1 MITEC
6 ATRNYQIIAD
16 EALRRER
23 ARLSIPKTDPCQQV
37 LEYLKRVSWSYPDI
51 NLLADLLIFGENWNK
66 HPKMIVTIPI
76 ASFGNQEQES
86 IRKTLEVLSVDQ
98 SVKSGETGL
107 LILGNRPEGKLPDTT
122 MEIAK
127 EIIFEKEL
135 NAIALECAIPNAM
148 GNTDGPFSDE
158 MATNPN
164 DVPIGL
170 IRDILS
176 ISAMKLYANELN
188 PTSNNTLPPIIMQ
201 MDGDFQG
208 FRKGDFSKVLND
220 FSEKKL
226 INFIQ
231 YTSDWDSDNYPTKG
245 IPLLW
250 LGSELMREIPQILKL
265 PLNWPTLP
273 KDTRKQIIFGEAVQR
288 GIQVPQAERMESV
301 ARKAGF
307 GLNRVKEDELDSN
320 IRMTA
325 YVSGSD
331 RINTSDQVVFDWSN
345 RRALESWNKLKQPP
359 ISQWVSSFSAED
371 SVRQQITEPK
381 KDNGEN
387 RETKLD
393 VINKTLARFPIP
405 FSLPG
410 VYSDFTESLLEV
422 LKRYDINL
430 TPEMYSITS
439 KEGGTWIIQLNS
451 ME

>member
-6 ATRNYQIIAD
+6 AMRNYQIIAN

-37 LEYLKRVSWSYPDI
+37 LEYLRRVSWSYPDI
-51 NLLADLLIFGENWNK
+51 NLLTDLLIFDENWK
-66 HPKMIVTIPI
+66 KQPKMIVTIPI

-122 MEIAK
+122 MSVAK
-127 EIIFEKEL
+127 AIIFEKGL
-135 NAIALECAIPNAM
+135 NAIALECTIPNVM

-176 ISAMKLYANELN
+176 ICAMKLYVNELSS
-188 PTSNNTLPPIIMQ
+188 TSSNSLPPIIMQ

-208 FRKGDFSKVLND
+208 FRKGDISKVLND
-220 FSEKKL
+220 FSNNKL
-226 INFIQ
+226 VNFIQ
-231 YTSDWDSDNYPTKG
+231 YTSDWDSDNYPTKS

-265 PLNWPTLP
+265 PLNWSILP
-273 KDTRKQIIFGEAVQR
+273 KETRKQIIFGEAVQR

-325 YVSGSD
+325 YVSGLD
-331 RINTSDQVVFDWSN
+331 RINTSNQVVFDWSN
-345 RRALESWNKLKQPP
+345 RRAVESWKLLRQPP

-371 SVRQQITEPK
+371 PVRRKPIKT
-381 KDNGEN
+381 D
-387 RETKLD
+387 ETKTSSSEEKLE

-405 FSLPG
+405 SSLPE
-410 VYSDFTESLLEV
+410 VYSDFTIPLLMV
-422 LKRYDINL
+422 LRRCNINI
-430 TPEMYSITS
+430 TPENYSIIE